1 MENSRQCKLSYS
13 EQKALGSCS
22 SVELKE
28 AGGGTPRDLGLGVEV
43 CSMFQRGEV
52 RCMCLSPDLG
62 TCSVCCVIPQPRKAV
77 KTSKRPSSLLQAPH
91 HCLFSPSPSWPAPPI
106 HTVLQFLL
114 HSPGDVLLHH
124 TQGHGGLYLPR
135 GHQHLDQCPKQHW
148 TSVQKSPCY
157 ASPPPDSSQ
166 VSPP

>member
-1 MENSRQCKLSYS
+1 MAKESRLNWRIFHMENSRQCKLSYS

-22 SVELKE
+22 SVEPKE

-91 HCLFSPSPSWPAPPI
+91 HCQLPVLSFTFMACSPDPHCAPVSTAQPWGRASASYPRPRWV
-106 HTVLQFLL
+106 VL
-114 HSPGDVLLHH
+114 
-124 TQGHGGLYLPR
+124 T
-135 GHQHLDQCPKQHW
+135 
-148 TSVQKSPCY
+148 
-157 ASPPPDSSQ
+157 
-166 VSPP
+166 